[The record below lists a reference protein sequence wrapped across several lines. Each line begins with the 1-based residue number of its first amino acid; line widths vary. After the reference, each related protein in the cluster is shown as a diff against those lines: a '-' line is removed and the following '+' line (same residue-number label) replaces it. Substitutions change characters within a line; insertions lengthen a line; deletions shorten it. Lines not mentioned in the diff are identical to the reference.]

1 MYLIG
6 AMGEDAAEWRR
17 FPLYMIGLVDKIYV
31 ISGGDRERPGREQG
45 GNHTRAGE
53 SKRVSHAERV

>member
-1 MYLIG
+1 
-6 AMGEDAAEWRR
+6 MGEDAAEWRR